1 MIDNKRLIELA
12 LRGLE
17 LERQRIQDEIDS
29 LRRQFGGNRP
39 AAKPGPKSS
48 SRPKSS
54 RGGRLTPEGRRK
66 LSESMKARWAA
77 RRAAV
82 AVKKSRR

>member
-1 MIDNKRLIELA
+1 MIDSKRLIELA

-17 LERQRIQDEIDS
+17 LERQRIQDEIES
-29 LRRQFGGNRP
+29 LRRQIGGNRP
-39 AAKPGPKSS
+39 AAKLGSKTRKRS
-48 SRPKSS
+48 
-54 RGGRLTPEGRRK
+54 RLTAEGRRR